1 MRSRTRPLQYL
12 ALAAYM
18 VFLAFPLLWMLSES
32 FKSPRELSSI
42 QANLLPRHPT
52 WRNFSDAF
60 HQQDL
65 VHAAWNSLQVS
76 VAASIITVLVAL
88 PAAYGLARYRTVLR
102 KMVLVWILV
111 SQVFPVILIVIPLF
125 LILKSVNLTDSLIG
139 LIITYVVWTLP
150 FALWMLQGFV
160 RAIPRDLEEAAAID
174 GASKLRMLRSVVLP
188 LLAPGLVVTATF
200 AFISAWNE
208 FFFALVLLQSPG
220 KSTLSL
226 TLARF
231 VGSEGQV
238 ALGPLAAGALLATVP
253 GLVIF
258 GILQRKLTSGLLT
271 GAVKG

>member
-1 MRSRTRPLQYL
+1 MRKTTRPLQYL

-18 VFLAFPLLWMLSES
+18 VFLAFPLLWMASES
-32 FKSPRELSSI
+32 FKSPRELSSTEASLI
-42 QANLLPRHPT
+42 PSHPT
-52 WRNFSDAF
+52 LRNFSDAF

-102 KMVLVWILV
+102 KLVLVWILV

-125 LILKSVNLTDSLIG
+125 LILKSLNLTDSLIG

-174 GASKLRMLRSVVLP
+174 GASKFRMLRSVVLP

-208 FFFALVLLQSPG
+208 FFFALVLLQSPD

-231 VGSEGQV
+231 VGSEGLV
-238 ALGPLAAGALLATVP
+238 ALGLLAAGALLATLP